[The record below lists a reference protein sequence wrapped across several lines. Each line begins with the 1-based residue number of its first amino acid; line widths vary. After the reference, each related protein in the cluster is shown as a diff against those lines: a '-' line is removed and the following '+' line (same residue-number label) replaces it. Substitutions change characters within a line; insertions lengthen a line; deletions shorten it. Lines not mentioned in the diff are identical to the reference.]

1 MNKIYLILIFLII
14 SNCTLN
20 KVIKHHGVNYL
31 ENKQDKLEVLVSNQN
46 DIVSLLG
53 PASIKSTFDND
64 IWIYMER
71 KTTVSQI
78 RTLGKKKILSNNVL
92 ILEIDN
98 MGLLVKKDFLDMNDM
113 NQLKISKSETNV
125 MNKKDNFITS
135 VLSSLRR
142 KINDPLGVRKAK

>member
-1 MNKIYLILIFLII
+1 
-14 SNCTLN
+14 
-20 KVIKHHGVNYL
+20 VIKHHGVNYL

>member
-1 MNKIYLILIFLII
+1 M
-14 SNCTLN
+14 
-20 KVIKHHGVNYL
+20 IKHHGVNYL